1 MFPGDRIRLFVCFHG
16 LTLVLFATTE
26 QKTVFMAFILFCL
39 RLHQVNIAVASGA
52 LVVNEEDME
61 GVS

>member
-1 MFPGDRIRLFVCFHG
+1 MFVCFHG